1 MSVIIDIEMPKL
13 CNDCPCSYF
22 TEGCYSD
29 YCQIN
34 GKDFEDEYAG
44 RTIFG
49 EKNGEYERPD
59 WCPLSELKGE

>member
-1 MSVIIDIEMPKL
+1 MSVIIDIEMPRL

-34 GKDFEDEYAG
+34 GKDFDEETKTEIGDYK
-44 RTIFG
+44 RQ
-49 EKNGEYERPD
+49 K
-59 WCPLSELKGE
+59 WCPLKENKQ

>member
-34 GKDFEDEYAG
+34 GQDFDEETKIEIEGYYK
-44 RTIFG
+44 RQ
-49 EKNGEYERPD
+49 K
-59 WCPLSELKGE
+59 WCPLKENKE